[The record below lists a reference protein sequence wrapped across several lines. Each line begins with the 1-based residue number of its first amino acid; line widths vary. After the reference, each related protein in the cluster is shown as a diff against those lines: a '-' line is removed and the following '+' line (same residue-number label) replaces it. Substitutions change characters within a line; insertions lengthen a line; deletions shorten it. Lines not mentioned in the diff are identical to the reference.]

1 MEYIKKIGVKWLVLL
16 AMFTALAYTV
26 VCLIRIPAVA
36 FLKYEPKDVIIIIGG
51 FILGPLASL
60 IISFVTALLEMF
72 TISDTG
78 PVGCVM
84 NLLSSA
90 CYACTAA
97 LVYKHKRTLAGA
109 VTGLALG
116 SVAMVV
122 VMLLWNWLIT
132 PLYMGVNREAVVGML
147 VPIFLPFNA
156 VKALLNSAL
165 VLCLYKPLIT
175 ALRKARLVPTPTA
188 TESSFKIG
196 MYILSAAVLA
206 TGILMLLVLQGK
218 I

>member
-51 FILGPLASL
+51 FVLGPLASL

-97 LVYKHKRTLAGA
+97 LVYKHKRTLAGT

-132 PLYMGVNREAVVGML
+132 PLYMGVERDAVVGML

-175 ALRKARLVPTPTA
+175 SLRKARLLPSPTTK
-188 TESSFKIG
+188 EGGIKIG
-196 MYILSAAVLA
+196 LYILSAAVLA

-218 I
+218 L

>member
-132 PLYMGVNREAVVGML
+132 PLYMGVERDAVVGML

-196 MYILSAAVLA
+196 MYILSVAVLV